1 MNGRLRRLL
10 LDTTPLR
17 LDRDFRWLWAGQ
29 TVNGLG
35 TQITRLALPFQV
47 YLLTGSTLA
56 IAALTAFQ
64 LVPILVFALGAGAL
78 ADAVDRRR
86 LLILTQA
93 GLCVSSLGLFALATM
108 DAPPLLAIYALAFIA
123 AGLSTVDHPARTSS
137 VPRLVPTTRLPAALA
152 LNSLNTQAAS
162 IVGPAVGGIL
172 IATVG
177 LAAAYAVDALTFV
190 ASLFAL
196 SRMRPIPA
204 AVDARR
210 PSLAGIREGLG
221 FVRRRP
227 PVLGTFVI
235 DLIAMVLARP
245 VALFPILAL
254 DVFRVGAVGFGF
266 MASAPAVGAFL
277 AALLS
282 GWVGRVRP
290 VGRAVVAAV
299 LVWGLATLG
308 FGLAAWLGGP
318 AAFVVGLVMLA
329 VAGAS
334 DMLSAVFRNMI
345 VQLAT
350 PDELRGRVSSIHIL
364 VVTAGPRAGDLQAS
378 ILAAVLGPA
387 VTVVLGGALCVS
399 GVLAMRNRFPQ
410 LGRHVLDRTPGAD
423 PR

>member
-1 MNGRLRRLL
+1 MSGRLRRLL

-17 LDRDFRWLWAGQ
+17 LDRDYRWLWAGQ

-93 GLCVSSLGLFALATM
+93 GLCVCSLGLLALAMM
-108 DAPPLLAIYALAFIA
+108 DAPPLIAIFVLAFIA
-123 AGLSTVDHPARTSS
+123 AGLSAVDHPSRTSA
-137 VPRLVPTTRLPAALA
+137 VPRLVPATRLPAALTLNA
-152 LNSLNTQAAS
+152 LNSQAAS
-162 IVGPAVGGIL
+162 IIGPAVAGIL

-210 PSLAGIREGLG
+210 PSFAGIREGLG

-254 DVFRVGAVGFGF
+254 DVFRVGAAGLGF
-266 MASAPAVGAFL
+266 MASAPAVGAFF
-277 AALLS
+277 AALFS

-290 VGRAVVAAV
+290 VGRAVVGAV
-299 LVWGLATLG
+299 LAWGLAMTG
-308 FGLAAWLGGP
+308 FGLAAWWGGP
-318 AAFVVGLVMLA
+318 VAFVVGLVMLA

-334 DMLSAVFRNMI
+334 DMLSAVFRNTI

-364 VVTAGPRAGDLQAS
+364 VVTAGPRAGDIQAS

-387 VTVVLGGALCVS
+387 VTVMLGGALCVS
-399 GVLAMRNRFPQ
+399 GVLAMRRLLPQ
-410 LGRHVLDRTPGAD
+410 LGRHVLDRTGTAD
-423 PR
+423 AR